1 MQKLGVQQNLS
12 TAFHP
17 QTDGLSEHKNQWVE
31 QYIRLVT
38 SMQPEDWTEWLS
50 IATAVHN
57 NWKNATIGVSPN
69 QVLLGYDIP
78 LIPDHMGLSNNEGAE
93 QRLDIM
99 KKQREQA
106 IEALNL
112 MANKTSIPETR
123 YKLGD
128 QVWLEATHLRLPHQ
142 KNKLVPKRMGPFRI
156 NKVVSPVAYQL
167 ALPAAWHIHDV
178 FHASLLSPYHE
189 TQAHGPNFSQP
200 PPDLIDGE
208 EEYEVEWIAVH
219 RYHGKSRSLQYLIKW
234 KGYPE
239 VDNTWE
245 PADQIHAP
253 DLLKTYHRRN
263 PLKRIKGALLTQSS
277 GNVLSSLPTS
287 ACLRSCSNS
296 VALTVPLPPRVTM
309 TFNSTSSSTPSNVST
324 SAPCAPSVY
333 VLMPDSTSI
342 SHTPTS
348 SAPPSSI
355 VSGLKQCLIT
365 MPQPPI
371 AHSDAPSAQG
381 PSVPIKHSKLTSARM
396 PQSPS
401 IATPAPIVHSH
412 LSSMPHSKSIS
423 SLIVKT
429 HAHSSVP
436 SAPVRSQGVP
446 TLPPTS
452 ALTTT
457 VVPVDSHAPI
467 ANIVPTDATI
477 WSRILSRA
485 IRLSATKKNTSA
497 GKVESSPPSDGIH
510 CVCSLHLMT
519 KRSSLPTPSRQTPR
533 PTFHLNEVIQSR
545 RSIMKLSSSS
555 SSMARR
561 LQALMG
567 SLMGRSTERSRSG
580 YDGLMQ
586 SLMGSVIDGKR
597 SRSSHQGL
605 MRSLMEIND

>member
-31 QYIRLVT
+31 QYLRLVT

-50 IATAVHN
+50 MAMAVHN
-57 NWKNATIGVSPN
+57 NQKNVTTGVSPN

-99 KKQREQA
+99 KKRREQA

-142 KNKLVPKRMGPFRI
+142 KSKLVPKRMGPFRI

-189 TQAHGPNFSQP
+189 TQAHGPNFSRP

-208 EEYEVEWIAVH
+208 EEYEVERIAAH

-263 PLKRIKGALLTQSS
+263 PLECIKRTLLTQSS
-277 GNVLSSLPTS
+277 NSVSSPLPTS

-296 VALTVPLPPRVTM
+296 VAPTVLLPPRVT
-309 TFNSTSSSTPSNVST
+309 TTSSSTSSSTPSNAST
-324 SAPCAPSVY
+324 SAPCALNAY
-333 VLMPDSTSI
+333 ALAPDSISI
-342 SHTPTS
+342 SRSPTS

-355 VSGLKQCLIT
+355 VSDPKRCLIT
-365 MPQPPI
+365 TPQPLTV
-371 AHSDAPSAQG
+371 HSAALSVHG
-381 PSVPIKHSKLTSARM
+381 PSNRTKHFRPIFARM
-396 PQSPS
+396 PQNPS
-401 IATPAPIVHSH
+401 VATPVLTAHSH
-412 LSSMPHSKSIS
+412 PSSVPRLRSIS
-423 SLIVKT
+423 SLI
-429 HAHSSVP
+429 
-436 SAPVRSQGVP
+436 
-446 TLPPTS
+446 
-452 ALTTT
+452 
-457 VVPVDSHAPI
+457 
-467 ANIVPTDATI
+467 
-477 WSRILSRA
+477 
-485 IRLSATKKNTSA
+485 
-497 GKVESSPPSDGIH
+497 
-510 CVCSLHLMT
+510 
-519 KRSSLPTPSRQTPR
+519 
-533 PTFHLNEVIQSR
+533 
-545 RSIMKLSSSS
+545 
-555 SSMARR
+555 
-561 LQALMG
+561 
-567 SLMGRSTERSRSG
+567 
-580 YDGLMQ
+580 
-586 SLMGSVIDGKR
+586 
-597 SRSSHQGL
+597 
-605 MRSLMEIND
+605 